1 METDGDAAPSR
12 AGAMRSLKGKRV
24 LVAGGAG
31 FIGSHLVDRLV
42 DEQPAALVVVD
53 SFFLGCD
60 ENLAD
65 ARLRFEPLR
74 VYRLD
79 ARDLAAMRQL
89 VQSER
94 IDVVFNLAVVPLPT
108 SLDYPAWTIRT
119 NIDIAV
125 TFCELAR
132 CGDIQTL
139 VHFSSSE
146 AYGSAQ
152 YVPMDE
158 KHPVIPTTPYAA
170 SKAACDQIVHS
181 YRETF
186 GIDRFIVRPFNNF
199 GPRQNARLFAGV
211 IPIVARRATMGE
223 AIEIFGDGEQTRDYV
238 LVSDTAE
245 AAVRLYHVE
254 ASRGRIVNVATGCE
268 TSVNDLVARILKI
281 LGKPNHPIRHA
292 AGRPADVRRHRGDP
306 GLLRE
311 LTGFEPTPLSDEH
324 LRKTLEWYQRS
335 GAI

>member
-1 METDGDAAPSR
+1 MH
-12 AGAMRSLKGKRV
+12 SLKGKRV

-42 DEQPAALVVVD
+42 DEEPAGLVVVD

-60 ENLAD
+60 ENLVD
-65 ARLRFEPLR
+65 ARLRFESLR

-132 CGDIQTL
+132 CCDIQTL

-186 GIDRFIVRPFNNF
+186 GIDTYIVRPFNNF

-211 IPIVARRATMGE
+211 IPTVARRAAMGE
-223 AIEIFGDGEQTRDYV
+223 PIEIFGDGEQTRDYV
-238 LVSDTAE
+238 FVSDTAE

-268 TSVNDLVARILKI
+268 TSVNDLVARILRI
-281 LGKPNHPIRHA
+281 LGKPNHPVRHA
-292 AGRPADVRRHRGDP
+292 ASRPADVRRHRGAP
-306 GLLRE
+306 YLLKE
-311 LTGFEPTPLSDEH
+311 LTGFEAAQLSDER
-324 LRKTLEWYQRS
+324 LQKTLDWHQRN